1 MMQIRTIVFVVIL
14 GAIGALAAL
23 NWETF
28 TTPTDLWLGVT
39 TVHAPVGMVMLGL
52 CAVLLAFFLTFIIYL
67 QSSVLLE
74 ARRHARELQVNR
86 ELAEQAETSRFTE
99 LRRFIE
105 AELQVRDTQNNEA
118 RAAMMA
124 RLDKLDA
131 SIATIVDQTG
141 NSLAAQIGEIEDRLV
156 RDGKA
161 GAGAVD

>member
-1 MMQIRTIVFVVIL
+1 MQIRTIVFVVIL

-161 GAGAVD
+161 GAGAAD

>member
-161 GAGAVD
+161 GAGAAD

>member
-1 MMQIRTIVFVVIL
+1 MQIRTIVFDVIL

-161 GAGAVD
+161 GAGAAD

>member
-1 MMQIRTIVFVVIL
+1 MQIRTIVFVVIL

-67 QSSVLLE
+67 QSSVLQE

-161 GAGAVD
+161 GAGAAD